1 MRYSQTNHTGYDPT
15 TRTTIVQSRRYS
27 ATSWGVPV
35 VLETS
40 IILLGPRWH
49 DIIPQSLSKNLFFFF
64 SHFQNSLTWSLS
76 EHFTMFSGR
85 SQACS
90 IESADLDEVMSV
102 WQHVLQPGLV
112 DRCGDKYAVCS
123 RFWMVILRPV
133 LNLED
138 SEGKIVNLRAVT
150 MW

>member
-1 MRYSQTNHTGYDPT
+1 MIPPH
-15 TRTTIVQSRRYS
+15 VQPLSSPGDIAPHPGGFRWCWKQASFYLDHV
-27 ATSWGVPV
+27 GM
-35 VLETS
+35 
-40 IILLGPRWH
+40 ILFHKVYL
-49 DIIPQSLSKNLFFFF
+49 KTFFFFF

-138 SEGKIVNLRAVT
+138 SEGKIVKLRAVT